1 MKQIKWVGAHPKNFT
16 VGRGGTPIRR
26 FIVHATQGSLQSAA
40 NRFNNPSSSV
50 SAHYGIDKYGNIE
63 QYVDDSDTAYHA
75 GNWQINQDSIGI
87 ELEDMLDGVE
97 PTDEQY
103 EAIAW
108 LIQAKSRLYSIVP
121 SDSTIE
127 PHKRYRATLCPGDT
141 NVNKI
146 IQMVQSKKEP
156 LPRREVV
163 VINIK
168 GFEPVVFKGDLVIRD
183 DGRKIDVRLSD

>member
-1 MKQIKWVGAHPKNFT
+1 MKQIKWVGAHPNNFQA
-16 VGRGGTPIRR
+16 GRDGTPIRR
-26 FIVHATQGSLQSAA
+26 FIVHATEGSMQSTA
-40 NRFNNPSSSV
+40 NWFNNPKARV
-50 SAHYGIDKYGNIE
+50 SAHYGIDKHGNIE
-63 QYVDDSDTAYHA
+63 QYVSDSDVAFHA
-75 GNWQINQDSIGI
+75 GNLSVNKDSIGI
-87 ELEDMLDGVE
+87 ELEDIMNGVE

-141 NVNKI
+141 NVGKI
-146 IQMVQSKKEP
+146 IQMVQGKEEP

-168 GFEPVVFKGDLVIRD
+168 GFEPVVFKGDLVISD
-183 DGRKIDVRLSD
+183 DGRKIDVRLRD